1 MRRTPGKR
9 ANARSQWLDHVR
21 QAREYEGGLA
31 AYCRQ
36 AGISVRG
43 LSYWRKKCG
52 TVSAEAAVE
61 RHSAFIPVQV
71 MAAES
76 AVRGSGLP
84 DAKWLAD
91 LIRHLAVDPGRSER

>member
-1 MRRTPGKR
+1 MRRASGKR
-9 ANARSQWLDHVR
+9 ADARGQWLDHVR

-52 TVSAEAAVE
+52 TVSAESPIE
-61 RHSAFIPVQV
+61 RPSAFIPVHV

-76 AVRGSGLP
+76 AVRSSGLP

-91 LIRHLAVDPGRSER
+91 LIHHLAVDSSRSGR

>member
-1 MRRTPGKR
+1 LG
-9 ANARSQWLDHVR
+9 HVR
-21 QAREYEGGLA
+21 QAQEYKGGLA

-36 AGISVRG
+36 AGISIRG

-52 TVSAEAAVE
+52 TVSAETAVE
-61 RHSAFIPVQV
+61 GHSAFIPVQV

-76 AVRGSGLP
+76 MARGSELP

-91 LIRHLAVDPGRSER
+91 LIRHLAVDPGRSPR